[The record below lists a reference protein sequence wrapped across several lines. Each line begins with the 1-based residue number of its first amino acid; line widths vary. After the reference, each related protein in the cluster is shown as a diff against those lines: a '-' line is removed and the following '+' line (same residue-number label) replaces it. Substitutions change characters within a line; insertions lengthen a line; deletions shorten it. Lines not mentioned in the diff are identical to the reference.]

1 MSIQDKTP
9 TRGGNI
15 MSDELRQAAEE
26 ARAKAED
33 AGEKVKA
40 KAEDT
45 AEKVKAKAEDAAKTF
60 SEQLEVAGNQL
71 VDQVQDLVKQGNV
84 RKLIIRTSDDRELMQ
99 VSLTVGAV
107 AGGVLALAAP
117 WLAALGAIAAL
128 VARVKIEVVREE
140 L

>member
-1 MSIQDKTP
+1 MSE
-9 TRGGNI
+9 
-15 MSDELRQAAEE
+15 ELKQAAEE
-26 ARAKAED
+26 AKAKVEDAADKAE
-33 AGEKVKA
+33 GK
-40 KAEDT
+40 
-45 AEKVKAKAEDAAKTF
+45 AKTF

-140 L
+140 V

>member
-1 MSIQDKTP
+1 MSEQKTKVEDKV
-9 TRGGNI
+9 
-15 MSDELRQAAEE
+15 EE
-26 ARAKAED
+26 A
-33 AGEKVKA
+33 
-40 KAEDT
+40 
-45 AEKVKAKAEDAAKTF
+45 AEKVADKVEAGARTF

-71 VDQVQDLVKQGNV
+71 VDQVQSLVKQGNV
-84 RKLIIRTSDDRELMQ
+84 RKIIIRTSDDRELMQ

-140 L
+140 V

>member
-1 MSIQDKTP
+1 M
-9 TRGGNI
+9 N
-15 MSDELRQAAEE
+15 DELKNAAEDTKT
-26 ARAKAED
+26 KAEG
-33 AGEKVKA
+33 AAERLENKA
-40 KAEDT
+40 KA
-45 AEKVKAKAEDAAKTF
+45 KVEDAADKLEGKAKTF

-140 L
+140 T

>member
-1 MSIQDKTP
+1 
-9 TRGGNI
+9 

-26 ARAKAED
+26 ARTKAED

-40 KAEDT
+40 K
-45 AEKVKAKAEDAAKTF
+45 VEDAAEQLEGKAKTF

-140 L
+140 I

>member
-1 MSIQDKTP
+1 
-9 TRGGNI
+9 

-26 ARAKAED
+26 ARTKAED

-40 KAEDT
+40 KVGDVAEDL
-45 AEKVKAKAEDAAKTF
+45 EGKAKTF

-128 VARVKIEVVREE
+128 VARDKIEVVREE

>member
-1 MSIQDKTP
+1 
-9 TRGGNI
+9 

-26 ARAKAED
+26 ARTKAEA

-40 KAEDT
+40 KVEEAGDQLES
-45 AEKVKAKAEDAAKTF
+45 KAKTF

-140 L
+140 T

>member
-1 MSIQDKTP
+1 MSE
-9 TRGGNI
+9 
-15 MSDELRQAAEE
+15 ELKQAAEE
-26 ARAKAED
+26 A
-33 AGEKVKA
+33 KA
-40 KAEDT
+40 KVGDAAD
-45 AEKVKAKAEDAAKTF
+45 KVEGKAKTF

-140 L
+140 V

>member
-1 MSIQDKTP
+1 MSE
-9 TRGGNI
+9 
-15 MSDELRQAAEE
+15 ELKQAAEE
-26 ARAKAED
+26 AKAKVED
-33 AGEKVKA
+33 AADKVEGK
-40 KAEDT
+40 
-45 AEKVKAKAEDAAKTF
+45 AKTF

-140 L
+140 V

>member
-1 MSIQDKTP
+1 MS
-9 TRGGNI
+9 
-15 MSDELRQAAEE
+15 EE
-26 ARAKAED
+26 KQKIED
-33 AGEKVKA
+33 VIDDA
-40 KAEDT
+40 
-45 AEKVKAKAEDAAKTF
+45 AEKVSEKAKTF

-84 RKLIIRTSDDRELMQ
+84 RKLIIRTPDDRELMQ

-140 L
+140 A

>member
-1 MSIQDKTP
+1 MS
-9 TRGGNI
+9 
-15 MSDELRQAAEE
+15 EE
-26 ARAKAED
+26 MQ
-33 AGEKVKA
+33 EKV
-40 KAEDT
+40 EQVE
-45 AEKVKAKAEDAAKTF
+45 EKVEGKAKTF

-71 VDQVQDLVKQGNV
+71 VDQVQDLIKQGNV
-84 RKLIIRTSDDRELMQ
+84 RKLIIRTADDKELMQ

-140 L
+140 V